1 MGAPAR
7 ALAGAPRSAA
17 FAAGRVPRVV
27 PSALA
32 AAFLAAA
39 SPAAASGLAH
49 RQGDPTAPTRA
60 GSWAARV
67 IAPTPLR
74 ARPGGRTIGTLA
86 PFTAYSHGP
95 QQLMVTGSRRDGAG
109 TLWLHVQLASRPN
122 GRAAWM
128 TAEHAQLRRL
138 TVRVE
143 INRATRRLTLL
154 RRGRRIAS
162 WPIVIGA
169 PGTPTPRGLFAVY
182 EVVRQAPGSELGP
195 WALHLTAHSDVL
207 DDYGGGPGR
216 LAMHGRSGP
225 LLAAPLGSAASHG
238 CIRMADGNIARLAA
252 RLRAGTPVRI
262 R

>member
-1 MGAPAR
+1 MR
-7 ALAGAPRSAA
+7 A
-17 FAAGRVPRVV
+17 AAGTV
-27 PSALA
+27 A
-32 AAFLAAA
+32 AALLAAA

-49 RQGDPTAPTRA
+49 RAGDPTAPTRA

-74 ARPGGRTIGTLA
+74 ARPGGPAIGTLA
-86 PFTAYSHGP
+86 PFTAYGQGP
-95 QQLMVTGSRRDGAG
+95 KQLMITASRRDAAG
-109 TLWLHVQLASRPN
+109 GLWLRVQLASRPN
-122 GRAAWM
+122 GRQAWM
-128 TAEHAQLRRL
+128 TAAHAQLRRL

-162 WPIVIGA
+162 WPVVIGA
-169 PGTPTPRGLFAVY
+169 PATPTPRGLFAVY

-207 DDYGGGPGR
+207 DNYGGGPGR
-216 LAMHGRSGP
+216 VAMHGRAGP

-238 CIRMADGNIARLAA
+238 CIRMANENIARLAA
-252 RLRAGTPVRI
+252 QLPAGTPVRI
-262 R
+262 G